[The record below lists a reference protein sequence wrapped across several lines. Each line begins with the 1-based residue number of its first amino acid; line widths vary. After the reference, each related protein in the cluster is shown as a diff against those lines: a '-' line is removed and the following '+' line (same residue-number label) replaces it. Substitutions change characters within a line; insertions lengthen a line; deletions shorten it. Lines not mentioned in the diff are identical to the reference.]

1 MKNRKLEPAKNRG
14 ELVSEGE
21 ILTDRRAME
30 KMIDGELL
38 KIANE
43 ELMPYKAYLLYSAK
57 IFGPMLLIFLTSISG
72 FIFGCIY
79 DGPVISFI
87 SSLLM
92 IVSLLISI
100 FTVTV
105 LDQNHG
111 FLVHP
116 LYKLYRARKIF
127 KQVMEELRYE
137 TMNGQIELKSLK
149 TKFPEKVKEIIFRK
163 TDEKHKFRRLL
174 DEARNSYV

>member
-1 MKNRKLEPAKNRG
+1 MKNRELEPAKNQG

-21 ILTDRRAME
+21 ILTDKKAME

-57 IFGPMLLIFLTSISG
+57 ISGPMLLIFLTSISG

-100 FTVTV
+100 FTVS
-105 LDQNHG
+105 DQNHG

-127 KQVMEELRYE
+127 KQAMEELRHE
-137 TMNGQIELKSLK
+137 AMNGQIELKLLK

-163 TDEKHKFRRLL
+163 ADEKHKFRRLL

>member
-43 ELMPYKAYLLYSAK
+43 ELLPYKAYLRYSAK
-57 IFGPMLLIFLTSISG
+57 IFGPILLVFLTGISG
-72 FIFGCIY
+72 IIFS
-79 DGPVISFI
+79 VICGSEAMTLI
-87 SSLLM
+87 SGLLM

-100 FTVTV
+100 FTVS
-105 LDQNHG
+105 DQNHG

-163 TDEKHKFRRLL
+163 TDEKHKFQRLL